1 MTSDPEQ
8 PTQRVVLVTGPSGAG
23 RSTAINALEDLGYEA
38 IDNIPLSLIPRLL
51 EGPALPRPL
60 ALGLDVRNRDFT
72 PDGLLDLQTRMGSEQ
87 GLEILYLDCNPEV
100 LVRRYSET
108 RRRHPLAPNGAP
120 AEGIALEIRLL
131 EVVRARADIL
141 IDTTDLTPHELREQL
156 QSWFG
161 RDTGQGMAVSVHSFS
176 FKRGLPHGVDVVFDC
191 RFLNNPYWQ
200 PELRGLTGL
209 DAAVADYVE
218 QDPRHAAFLEHVLKL
233 LTFQLP
239 ACLDEGKAHFAV
251 GIGCT
256 GGQHRSVAM
265 TEKVADGLA
274 RTGWRVSIRH
284 RELERRGIAGAST
297 RVLDMSGA
305 SRA

>member
-1 MTSDPEQ
+1 MNLDPAR
-8 PTQRVVLVTGPSGAG
+8 PSQRVVLVTGPSGAG

-72 PDGLLDLQTRMGSEQ
+72 PDGLLDLQQRARGD
-87 GLEILYLDCNPEV
+87 LRLDILFLDCNPEV
-100 LVRRYSET
+100 LVRRFSET

-120 AEGIALEIRLL
+120 SEGIALEILLL
-131 EVVRARADIL
+131 ETVRARADIL
-141 IDTTDLTPHELREQL
+141 IDTTDLTPHDLRAELQD
-156 QSWFG
+156 WFG

-176 FKRGLPHGVDVVFDC
+176 YKRGLPHGVDVVFDC

-200 PELRGLTGL
+200 TELRGLSGL
-209 DAAVADYVE
+209 DGAVADFVS
-218 QDPRHAAFLEHVLKL
+218 QDSRHAAFLDHLLGL

-256 GGQHRSVAM
+256 GGQHRSVAV

-274 RTGWRVSIRH
+274 QAGWRVSIRH
-284 RELERRGIAGAST
+284 RELERRGMAGASG
-297 RVLDMSGA
+297 RVLDKSGA
-305 SRA
+305 TRA

>member
-1 MTSDPEQ
+1 MTSDPERS
-8 PTQRVVLVTGPSGAG
+8 TQRVLLVTGPSGAG
-23 RSTAINALEDLGYEA
+23 RSTAINALEDLGFEA

-72 PDGLLDLQTRMGSEQ
+72 PDGLLDLRARGGEQ

-108 RRRHPLAPNGAP
+108 RRRHPLAPNGSP
-120 AEGIALEIRLL
+120 SEGISLEILLL
-131 EVVRARADIL
+131 ETVRSRADIL
-141 IDTTDLTPHELREQL
+141 IDTTDLTPHDLRAELQG
-156 QSWFG
+156 WFG
-161 RDTGQGMAVSVHSFS
+161 GETGQGMAVTVHSFS
-176 FKRGLPHGVDVVFDC
+176 YKRGLPHGVDVVFDC

-209 DAAVADYVE
+209 DPAVTDYISE
-218 QDPRHAAFLEHVLKL
+218 DPRQIPYVDHVLGL

-239 ACLDEGKAHFAV
+239 ASLEEGKAHFAI

-256 GGQHRSVAM
+256 GGQHRSVAIS
-265 TEKVADGLA
+265 EKVAHGLA
-274 RTGWRVSIRH
+274 QAGWRVSIRH

-305 SRA
+305 FRA

>member
-1 MTSDPEQ
+1 MTSDPER

-72 PDGLLDLQTRMGSEQ
+72 PDGLLDLQTRAGGEL
-87 GLEILYLDCNPEV
+87 GLEILYLDCNPDV

-120 AEGIALEIRLL
+120 TEGIALEILLL
-131 EVVRARADIL
+131 ETVRSRADIL
-141 IDTTDLTPHELREQL
+141 IDTTDLTPHDLRGQL
-156 QSWFG
+156 QNWFG

-200 PELRGLTGL
+200 PDLRGLTGL
-209 DAAVADYVE
+209 DGAVTEYISA
-218 QDPRHAAFLEHVLKL
+218 DPRHAPFLDLVSGLLK
-233 LTFQLP
+233 FQLP

-256 GGQHRSVAM
+256 GGQHRSVAL

-274 RTGWRVSIRH
+274 QGGWRVSIRH